1 VINPAR
7 LRLASW
13 TTLFINLQAKE
24 DRMKLTTAAFCG
36 AVFGLIFISLPS
48 VVEIWRHEGGY
59 EIIKWIMTAI
69 AFLAVPVGAIC
80 GAAFAA
86 LINWKDKGP
95 SR

>member
-1 VINPAR
+1 
-7 LRLASW
+7 
-13 TTLFINLQAKE
+13 
-24 DRMKLTTAAFCG
+24 MKLTTAAFCG

-86 LINWKDKGP
+86 LINWMDKGP
-95 SR
+95 SG